1 MMESKASL
9 RKKLLQKLRLQKDE
23 ERLRKSRLIRDKLFS
38 SAPFQKARTVLFYA
52 SFDGEVSTWEMMQQ
66 AKEKGKEIGLPVIS
80 RSHRKIVPSRVL
92 NIDTELELGPYGVM
106 QPKTSFLRPI
116 ALLDIDLVVVPG
128 VAFDKH
134 GNRLGRGKGYYDRLL
149 AQLPP
154 SIPAI
159 GLAYAFQILD
169 ELPQLACHDCPVITV
184 ITD

>member
-1 MMESKASL
+1 MTESKASL
-9 RKKLLQKLRLQKDE
+9 RKKLLQLLRLQKEE
-23 ERLRKSRLIRDKLFS
+23 ERLKKSRLIKHKLFS
-38 SAPFQKARTVLFYA
+38 SAAFKEARTVLFYA
-52 SFDGEVSTWEMMQQ
+52 SFDGEVPTWEMMRE
-66 AKEKGKEIGLPVIS
+66 AKRQGKVIGLPVIS

-106 QPKTSFLRPI
+106 QPKAAFLRPI
-116 ALLDIDLVVVPG
+116 ALDDIDLVVVPG
-128 VAFDKH
+128 VAFDKY

-154 SIPAI
+154 SLPAI
-159 GLAYAFQILD
+159 GLAFAFQILD

>member
-1 MMESKASL
+1 MTESKASL
-9 RKKLLQKLRLQKDE
+9 RKKLLKELRLQRQE
-23 ERLRKSRLIRDKLFS
+23 ERLRKSRLIGEKLFS
-38 SAPFQKARTVLFYA
+38 SAAFQKARTILFYA
-52 SFDGEVSTWEMMQQ
+52 SFDGEVPTWEMMQL
-66 AKEKGKEIGLPVIS
+66 AKEKGKAIGLPVIS

-106 QPKTSFLRPI
+106 QPKAAFLRPI
-116 ALLDIDLVVVPG
+116 ALLDIDLVMVPG
-128 VAFDKH
+128 VAFDKN

-154 SIPAI
+154 AIPAV
-159 GLAYAFQILD
+159 GLAFAFQILP